1 MGKQLVNFITCSCE
15 SSAPFFVIYKAGHCL
30 KTTSFPYLVFFQI
43 FLKCQ
48 FIYNLI
54 KNLEN
59 KIKHIILFY
68 KVVNIYLVK
77 TTIIWK
83 YYIDINFVYWFW
95 KCWKIDPQ
103 LLILQSSQIKMIFL
117 ASFLILN
124 FNILYSDRL
133 WRSTCSCWSSR

>member
-1 MGKQLVNFITCSCE
+1 MYGKILLSWWSQDRGKMMS
-15 SSAPFFVIYKAGHCL
+15 HQ
-30 KTTSFPYLVFFQI
+30 VFRW
-43 FLKCQ
+43 
-48 FIYNLI
+48 NS
-54 KNLEN
+54 LE
-59 KIKHIILFY
+59 KF
-68 KVVNIYLVK
+68 K

-133 WRSTCSCWSSR
+133 WRSTCSCFKTKDIWARRGKYLQLCKTILCVWSCFLSFWLDYI